1 MLKVYI
7 FLDDLK
13 IMIKESKYISLD
25 HVPIDA
31 LENFPLYFLGQLN
44 GETDYEFT
52 DKKAYDDFLERFKI
66 IPDMTQSILKNMR
79 QGIKHKDTLPR
90 IIVLDLRDQ
99 YKNTLDL
106 DLEEINVPTNVKK
119 EVIESIQEYIIPSIR
134 KLKDF
139 LENEYLCKCTEKI
152 GLNSLSGGQTIY
164 KG

>member
-1 MLKVYI
+1 
-7 FLDDLK
+7 
-13 IMIKESKYISLD
+13 
-25 HVPIDA
+25 
-31 LENFPLYFLGQLN
+31 
-44 GETDYEFT
+44 
-52 DKKAYDDFLERFKI
+52 
-66 IPDMTQSILKNMR
+66 MR

-152 GLNSLSGGQTIY
+152 GLNSLSGGATIY
-164 KG
+164 KGLVEEQTMKGFTPKDIHDLGLREVTRLMNLINKLKKKMNFKGSLE

>member
-1 MLKVYI
+1 
-7 FLDDLK
+7 
-13 IMIKESKYISLD
+13 
-25 HVPIDA
+25 
-31 LENFPLYFLGQLN
+31 
-44 GETDYEFT
+44 
-52 DKKAYDDFLERFKI
+52 
-66 IPDMTQSILKNMR
+66 MTESILTNMR

-139 LENEYLCKCTEKI
+139 LENEYLCK
-152 GLNSLSGGQTIY
+152 
-164 KG
+164 